1 MGLQNYWTVRFHW
14 QNNLVYILPFTCL
27 CRVGRGDLFL
37 SRERHYTS
45 PFGASVMSFSR
56 KKSIPTP
63 NETETRKFYVS
74 GLTLTVL
81 SVENLKLKAWP
92 IVRSPHAAIFFF
104 LRKSSSKL
112 YNDCWRHRALT
123 SFEPRFRHPWYVYL
137 VCRRDILWMCSFC
150 GPCANFRSPI
160 HLMTMTGSWWR
171 WRQLV
176 R

>member
-92 IVRSPHAAIFFF
+92 IVTIAVCRHLCFSGSRHQ
-104 LRKSSSKL
+104 SSTMTVDVIEL
-112 YNDCWRHRALT
+112 WRHLSLAFDIHGMST
-123 SFEPRFRHPWYVYL
+123 WYVGETYYGCVPSVDHVL
-137 VCRRDILWMCSFC
+137 ILE
-150 GPCANFRSPI
+150 ARYI
-160 HLMTMTGSWWR
+160 WWQ
-171 WRQLV
+171 WPVLGGDEDNS
-176 R
+176 